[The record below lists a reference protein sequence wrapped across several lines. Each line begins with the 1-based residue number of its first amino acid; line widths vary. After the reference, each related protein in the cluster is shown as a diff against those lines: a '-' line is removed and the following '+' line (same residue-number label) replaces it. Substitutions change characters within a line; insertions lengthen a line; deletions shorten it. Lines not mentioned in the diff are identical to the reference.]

1 MKLYQA
7 LVMLTVVLALG
18 FTFGGGAAVNANKTD
33 AAPAAAPTPPPSNPD
48 LDFDLVNKTGYS
60 IKKVYLGPASTKDW
74 TEDDEILKG
83 RTLANG
89 ATLEIKFHPKLT
101 AKLWDLK
108 VDWSD
113 GSPSDEW
120 LKLNL
125 TKFDKLTLKYD
136 KATDT
141 TTAIID

>member
-1 MKLYQA
+1 MTKLTYRWFLCSRAWSMQA
-7 LVMLTVVLALG
+7 
-18 FTFGGGAAVNANKTD
+18 
-33 AAPAAAPTPPPSNPD
+33 S
-48 LDFDLVNKTGYS
+48 
-60 IKKVYLGPASTKDW
+60 
-74 TEDDEILKG
+74 
-83 RTLANG
+83 
-89 ATLEIKFHPKLT
+89 KLT